1 MTLYETYRS
10 WPDILP
16 PNALPTFLQSGDA
29 INVSGGLSLQT
40 KVGSLGGAVRGTRIR
55 YSKAAPLIGQM
66 ILTQGQKAALD
77 TFYTLTVA
85 NGSLS
90 SSGTLDSDRVT
101 KIYKFTAPPRYQPV
115 GDGHEVGPRIRD
127 LVGSEQ
133 CVMPIFVL
141 ECMSLPVKIQGR
153 CC

>member
-16 PNALPTFLQSGDA
+16 PDALPTFLPSGGT
-29 INVSGGLSLQT
+29 INVSGGLSLQI
-40 KVGSLGGAVRGTRIR
+40 KVGSLGGAIRGTRIS

-77 TFYTLTVA
+77 TFYTVTLA

-90 SSGTLDSDRVT
+90 YSDILDNDRVT

-115 GDGHEVGPRIRD
+115 GVVWLGGYQTAGAFLLPRWR
-127 LVGSEQ
+127 LASH
-133 CVMPIFVL
+133 
-141 ECMSLPVKIQGR
+141 
-153 CC
+153 